1 MLRMPSRVV
10 LPRIHV
16 FFPAYPALLSWSEDE
31 VIYHLSDL
39 GRESIKVPSPF
50 ELGAAPDSGSFA
62 WCFRLEVSEIWI
74 VSLGSAVMSLVVV
87 LKRDEP
93 IGVKALVVGKKSC
106 VQ

>member
-1 MLRMPSRVV
+1 MPSRVV

-16 FFPAYPALLSWSEDE
+16 VFPAYAALLSWGEDE
-31 VIYHLSDL
+31 VIYYLSNL
-39 GRESIKVPSPF
+39 GRELIRVPSPF
-50 ELGAAPDSGSFA
+50 KLGAASNSGSFA
-62 WCFRLEVSEIWI
+62 WCFRLDVSEIWI
-74 VSLGSAVMSLVVV
+74 VSVGTAVMSLVVV